1 MKKTK
6 QKSAPC
12 SIQDFRAGY
21 KIARY
26 EVAKAARQLGIS
38 RQAVY
43 RHISDSPD
51 LCLACEL
58 SLEQIQLALRQSKGD
73 LSEAASHLKVS
84 RMALR
89 ERIRNSSLSLAG

>member
-1 MKKTK
+1 MAK
-6 QKSAPC
+6 PVEC
-12 SIQDFRAGY
+12 SNRDFRAGY
-21 KIARY
+21 ESARY

-51 LCLACEL
+51 LCLASEL

-73 LSEAASHLKVS
+73 LSEAATHLKVS

-89 ERIRNSSLSLAG
+89 ERIRNSPLRRAC